1 MDIKINIDPS
11 VHTLNKLNEMYPWI
25 PNEDQIRPTKIMN
38 MLKENLM
45 NNIKNDYKST
55 RDYILINLF
64 NTEKEIINDK
74 LVAKEPL
81 VKLNHFDVCRFRYQI
96 EPNTFHYIMWYTC
109 SKNELTDE
117 EITKNVEESIYN
129 VIKTDKFNFVWY
141 ENPKMT
147 INDIYHVQVFWIKL

>member
-11 VHTLNKLNEMYPWI
+11 L
-25 PNEDQIRPTKIMN
+25 
-38 MLKENLM
+38 
-45 NNIKNDYKST
+45 YKST
-55 RDYILINLF
+55 KDYILVNIF
-64 NTEKEIINDK
+64 NTEKELSNDK
-74 LVAKEPL
+74 IIAKEPL
-81 VKLNHFDVCRFRYQI
+81 VKLNHFDICRFRYQI

-147 INDIYHVQVFWIKL
+147 INDIYHVQVFWINYNLGGVYIEGDPLSNNLKVLSK